1 MKGSKYL
8 IYNYI
13 CVDKYHQ
20 HHHDQNKTDNNKVPN
35 NLIYETSPYLLQ
47 HAYNPVKWYGWSQE
61 ALERSKQEDKPIFLS
76 VGYSSCHWCHVMAH
90 ESFEDSDIAKIMND
104 NYINIKVD
112 REERP
117 DIDDIYQR
125 ACQMYTGTGGWPLS
139 AFLTPDQKPFYIGTY
154 FPKESRHGLPG
165 FGTILLRLADGYKN
179 RRNEVISSS
188 QEFVT
193 ALKNSSTDIT
203 SDNDSKLENT
213 ILNEAAVTL
222 MQLADNMHGGFGSA
236 PKFPNASN
244 LLFLLRAY
252 DYSRISQY
260 RDFVHFTTDK
270 MDSGGIHDHVG
281 GGFAR
286 YSTDQNWLVPH
297 FEKMLYDNAL
307 LSVLYSEI
315 YAITLNRNFL
325 KVLQKILRYVQREM
339 MSEDGA
345 FYSSQDADS
354 EGEEGKYYVWSYK
367 ELKEILRPEV
377 FEIFTDR
384 FGVTQGGNFEG
395 KNILHKYTSI
405 HRLSERYSKPQEWID
420 ETIESSLEDLYQ
432 IRLKRVK
439 PGTDKKILTSWNGLM
454 ISGFVSGY
462 KVTGNSS
469 YLESAQKAVN
479 FIENNLRYSGNRLN
493 RVFNKVPKISGYLDD
508 YAFYVE
514 ALINLFSVDSKSYYL
529 KRAIEYTNS
538 MIDHFWDSDTNDFFF
553 TPDDNEKLIVRTKN
567 HYDLA
572 IPSGNSVA
580 VSNLIKLYYYT
591 QNQDFL
597 AKADHMIQT
606 MSKAAVGNPFG
617 FGQLLSAIYLRLKTP
632 IEISIIKHGEF
643 SELGNHINGKFL
655 PNAITAI
662 VNQSELS
669 ELEKYPY
676 FKNKSI
682 YDSKNNSNDNEN
694 DNNKDNEIKNNNK
707 EFAFVCKDFTC
718 SLPISTIDELEKNI
732 S

>member
-1 MKGSKYL
+1 MVSSILNSIKKGSKYH
-8 IYNYI
+8 IRGYGFVGNI
-13 CVDKYHQ
+13 Q
-20 HHHDQNKTDNNKVPN
+20 NSQNKPN
-35 NLIYETSPYLLQ
+35 NLINETSPYLLQ
-47 HAYNPVKWYGWSQE
+47 HAYNPVEWYSWNEE
-61 ALERSKQEDKPIFLS
+61 ALERSKNEDKPIFLS

-90 ESFEDSDIAKIMND
+90 ESFEDNDIAKIMNEH
-104 NYINIKVD
+104 YINIKVD

-139 AFLTPDQKPFYIGTY
+139 AFLTPDQRPFYIGTY

-179 RRNEVISSS
+179 RRDEVDSSS

-193 ALKNSSTDIT
+193 ALRESSTDIVT
-203 SDNDSKLENT
+203 DAETKLENT
-213 ILNEAAVTL
+213 TINEAAVTL
-222 MQLADNMHGGFGSA
+222 LQLADNLYGGFGSA

-252 DYSRISQY
+252 DYSGITKY
-260 RDFVHFTTDK
+260 RDFVNFTADK

-286 YSTDQNWLVPH
+286 YSTDQKWLVPH

-307 LSVLYSEI
+307 LSMLYSELFS
-315 YAITLNRNFL
+315 ITSIPNYSN
-325 KVLQKILRYVQREM
+325 VLEKILRYVQREM
-339 MSEDGA
+339 TSNDGA

-354 EGEEGKYYVWSYK
+354 EGEEGKYYLWSYK
-367 ELKEILRPEV
+367 ELKGVLNHEV

-395 KNILHKYTSI
+395 RNILNKYTSI
-405 HRLSERYSKPQEWID
+405 KRLAERYSKNQEWIS
-420 ETIESSLEDLYQ
+420 EKLESSLEELYE
-432 IRLKRVK
+432 IRLKRIK
-439 PGTDKKILTSWNGLM
+439 PGTDRKVLTSWNGLM

-462 KVTGNSS
+462 KVTGNSR
-469 YLESAQKAVN
+469 YLESAQNAVS
-479 FIENNLRYSGNRLN
+479 FIENNLRNSGSRLN
-493 RVFNKVPKISGYLDD
+493 RVFNKVSKISGYLDD
-508 YAFYVE
+508 YAFYVD

-529 KRAIEYTNS
+529 ERAIEYTDS
-538 MIDHFWDSDTNDFFF
+538 MITHFWDPKSNDFYF

-580 VSNLIKLYYYT
+580 ASNLIKLYYYT
-591 QNQDFL
+591 QNEDL
-597 AKADHMIQT
+597 LTKADQLIHRMVKPAI
-606 MSKAAVGNPFG
+606 GNPFG
-617 FGQLLSAIYLRLKTP
+617 FGQLLSAVYLRMKTP
-632 IEISIIKHGEF
+632 LEISIIKYGEK
-643 SELGNHINGKFL
+643 SELGNHLNKKFL

-662 VNQSELS
+662 VNKAELS
-669 ELEKYPY
+669 ELDKYSY
-676 FKNKSI
+676 FKNKS
-682 YDSKNNSNDNEN
+682 KNNSTKND
-694 DNNKDNEIKNNNK
+694 NK

-718 SLPISTIDELEKNI
+718 SLPLSTTEELDRNI
-732 S
+732 SKEKVV

>member
-1 MKGSKYL
+1 MG
-8 IYNYI
+8 NT
-13 CVDKYHQ
+13 
-20 HHHDQNKTDNNKVPN
+20 QNGGNKPN
-35 NLIYETSPYLLQ
+35 SLVNETSPYLLQ
-47 HAYNPVKWYGWSQE
+47 HAYNPVEWYSWNDE
-61 ALERSKQEDKPIFLS
+61 ALERSKNEDKPIFLS

-90 ESFEDSDIAKIMND
+90 ESFEDNDIAKIMND

-139 AFLTPDQKPFYIGTY
+139 AFLTPDQRPFYIGTY

-179 RRNEVISSS
+179 RRNEVDSSS

-193 ALKNSSTDIT
+193 ALRESSTDIVT
-203 SDNDSKLENT
+203 DAETKLENT
-213 ILNEAAVTL
+213 TINEAAVTL
-222 MQLADNMHGGFGSA
+222 LQLADNLYGGFGSA

-252 DYSRISQY
+252 DYSGITKY
-260 RDFVHFTTDK
+260 RDFVNFTADK

-286 YSTDQNWLVPH
+286 YSTDQRWLVPH

-307 LSVLYSEI
+307 LSMLYSELFS
-315 YAITLNRNFL
+315 ITSIPNYSN
-325 KVLQKILRYVQREM
+325 VLEKILRYVQREM
-339 MSEDGA
+339 TSNDGA

-354 EGEEGKYYVWSYK
+354 EGEEGKYYLWSYK
-367 ELKEILRPEV
+367 ELKKILDQDV

-395 KNILHKYTSI
+395 RNILNKYTSTK
-405 HRLSERYSKPQEWID
+405 RLAERYSKNQEWIS
-420 ETIESSLEDLYQ
+420 EKIESSLEQLYEL
-432 IRLKRVK
+432 RLKRIK

-469 YLESAQKAVN
+469 YLESAQNAVR
-479 FIENNLRYSGNRLN
+479 FIENNLRNSGSRLN
-493 RVFNKVPKISGYLDD
+493 RVFNKVSKISGYLDD
-508 YAFYVE
+508 YAFYVDS
-514 ALINLFSVDSKSYYL
+514 LINLFSVDSKSYYL
-529 KRAIEYTNS
+529 ERAIDYTDS
-538 MIDHFWDSDTNDFFF
+538 MITHFWDPKSNDFYF

-580 VSNLIKLYYYT
+580 TSNLIKLYYYT
-591 QNQDFL
+591 QNEDFL
-597 AKADHMIQT
+597 TKADQLIQRT
-606 MSKAAVGNPFG
+606 IKPAIGNPFG
-617 FGQLLSAIYLRLKTP
+617 FGQLLSAVYLRMKTP
-632 IEISIIKHGEF
+632 LEISIIKYGEK
-643 SELGNHINGKFL
+643 SELGNHLNKKFL

-662 VNQSELS
+662 VNKDELS
-669 ELEKYPY
+669 GLDKYSF

-682 YDSKNNSNDNEN
+682 NNNTKNEN
-694 DNNKDNEIKNNNK
+694 KEI
-707 EFAFVCKDFTC
+707 AFVCKDFTC
-718 SLPISTIDELEKNI
+718 SLPLSTTEELDRNI
-732 S
+732 SKEKVV

>member
-1 MKGSKYL
+1 MDDNQNPGLKKPNRL
-8 IYNYI
+8 IN
-13 CVDKYHQ
+13 
-20 HHHDQNKTDNNKVPN
+20 
-35 NLIYETSPYLLQ
+35 ETSPYLLQ
-47 HAYNPVKWYGWSQE
+47 HAYNPVDWYGWNQE
-61 ALERSKQEDKPIFLS
+61 ALERSKKEDKPIFLS
-76 VGYSSCHWCHVMAH
+76 IGYSSCHWCHVMAH
-90 ESFEDSDIAKIMND
+90 ESFEDNDIAKIMNE

-154 FPKESRHGLPG
+154 FPNESRHGLPE
-165 FGTILLRLADGYKN
+165 FGTILLRLSDGYKN

-193 ALKNSSTDIT
+193 ALENSSTDIV

-213 ILNEAAVTL
+213 IINEAAVTL
-222 MQLADNMHGGFGSA
+222 LQLADNMYGGFGSA

-252 DYSRISQY
+252 DYSGITKY
-260 RDFVHFTTDK
+260 RDFVHFTADK

-286 YSTDQNWLVPH
+286 YSTDQRWLIPH

-307 LSVLYSEI
+307 LSLLYSEI
-315 YAITLNRNFL
+315 YSITLNRNYL
-325 KVLQKILRYVQREM
+325 NVLQKILRFVQREM
-339 MSEDGA
+339 MSHEGA

-367 ELKEILRPEV
+367 ELKEILSPEI
-377 FEIFTDR
+377 FEIFADR

-405 HRLSERYSKPQEWID
+405 PRLSERYSKAQEWI
-420 ETIESSLEDLYQ
+420 EEKIESSLDELYQ
-432 IRLKRVK
+432 IRLKRIK

-454 ISGFVSGY
+454 ISGFISGY

-469 YLESAQKAVN
+469 YLESAQKAVS
-479 FIENNLRYSGNRLN
+479 FIENNLSKNGNRLD
-493 RVFNKVPKISGYLDD
+493 RVFNNVSKISGYLDD
-508 YAFYVE
+508 YAFYTE

-529 KRAIEYTNS
+529 QRAIDYTTS
-538 MIDHFWDSDTNDFFF
+538 MIDHFWDNETNDFFF

-591 QNQDFL
+591 QNQEFL
-597 AKADHMIQT
+597 SKADHMIQR
-606 MSKAAVGNPFG
+606 MSKPAAGNPFG
-617 FGQLLSAIYLRLKTP
+617 FGQLLSAIYLRVKTP
-632 IEISIIKHGEF
+632 IEISVIKQDGHSG
-643 SELGNHINGKFL
+643 LGNHINRRFL

-662 VNQSELS
+662 VNQSALS

-676 FKNKSI
+676 FKGKLS
-682 YDSKNNSNDNEN
+682 D
-694 DNNKDNEIKNNNK
+694 KNNNSSK

-718 SLPISTIDELEKNI
+718 SLPITTIKELEKNI

>member
-8 IYNYI
+8 IYNNI
-13 CVDKYHQ
+13 SVDKYHL
-20 HHHDQNKTDNNKVPN
+20 DQNKTDNKIPNK
-35 NLIYETSPYLLQ
+35 LINETSPYLLQ
-47 HAYNPVKWYGWSQE
+47 HAYNPVEWYGWNQE
-61 ALERSKQEDKPIFLS
+61 ALERSKKEDKPIFLS
-76 VGYSSCHWCHVMAH
+76 IGYSSCHWCHVMAH
-90 ESFEDSDIAKIMND
+90 ESFEDNDIAKIMNE
-104 NYINIKVD
+104 NFINIKVD

-139 AFLTPDQKPFYIGTY
+139 AFLTPDQRPFYIGTF

-165 FGTILLRLADGYKN
+165 FGAILTRLADGYNN
-179 RRNEVISSS
+179 RRSEVISSS

-193 ALKNSSTDIT
+193 ALRESSTDIV
-203 SDNDSKLENT
+203 SDSESGLEKT
-213 ILNEAAVTL
+213 ILNEAAVIL
-222 MQLADNMHGGFGSA
+222 LQLADNLYGGFGSA

-252 DYSRISQY
+252 DYSGITKY
-260 RDFVHFTTDK
+260 RDFVLFTADK

-286 YSTDQNWLVPH
+286 YSTDQRWLVPH

-315 YAITLNRNFL
+315 YALTSNSNYLN
-325 KVLQKILRYVQREM
+325 VLQKILRYIQREM
-339 MSEDGA
+339 TSNEGG

-354 EGEEGKYYVWSYK
+354 EGEEGKYYLWSYK
-367 ELKEILRPEV
+367 ELEKIIDSEI
-377 FEIFTDR
+377 FEIFAAR

-395 KNILHKYTSI
+395 KNILNKYTSI
-405 HRLSERYSKPQEWID
+405 ERLSERNSKTQDWIAQK
-420 ETIESSLEDLYQ
+420 IEESLEKIYQ
-432 IRLKRVK
+432 IRLKRIK
-439 PGTDKKILTSWNGLM
+439 PGTDTKILTSWNGLM

-462 KVTGNSS
+462 KVTGNAS
-469 YLESAQKAVN
+469 YLESAQKAVR
-479 FIENNLRYSGNRLN
+479 FIEDNLSSGNRLN
-493 RVFNKVPKISGYLDD
+493 RVFNKVSKISGYLDD

-514 ALINLFSVDSKSYYL
+514 GLINLFSVDSKPYYIE
-529 KRAIEYTNS
+529 RAIDYTNS
-538 MIDHFWDSDTNDFFF
+538 MIEHFWDNQTNDFYF

-580 VSNLIKLYYYT
+580 TSNLIKLYYYT
-591 QNQDFL
+591 QNEDFL
-597 AKADHMIQT
+597 AKADKMIRRL
-606 MSKAAVGNPFG
+606 SRPASGNPFG
-617 FGQLLSAIYLRLKTP
+617 FGQLLSAIYLRVKTP
-632 IEISIIKHGEF
+632 MEISIIKQSGY
-643 SELGNHINGKFL
+643 SELGNYLNRKFL

-662 VNQSELS
+662 VNESDLS
-669 ELEKYPY
+669 GLEKYPY
-676 FKNKSI
+676 FKNKST
-682 YDSKNNSNDNEN
+682 KNTE
-694 DNNKDNEIKNNNK
+694 K

-718 SLPISTIDELEKNI
+718 SLPINTINELEKNI

>member
-1 MKGSKYL
+1 MDDNQNPGLKKPNRL
-8 IYNYI
+8 IN
-13 CVDKYHQ
+13 
-20 HHHDQNKTDNNKVPN
+20 
-35 NLIYETSPYLLQ
+35 ETSPYLLQ
-47 HAYNPVKWYGWSQE
+47 HAYNPVEWYGWNQE
-61 ALERSKQEDKPIFLS
+61 ALERSKKEDKPIFLS
-76 VGYSSCHWCHVMAH
+76 IGYSSCHWCHVMAH
-90 ESFEDSDIAKIMND
+90 ESFEDNDIAKIMNE

-125 ACQMYTGTGGWPLS
+125 ACQVYTGTGGWPLS

-154 FPKESRHGLPG
+154 FPSESRHGLPG
-165 FGTILLRLADGYKN
+165 FGTILSRLSDGYKN

-193 ALKNSSTDIT
+193 ALENSSTDIV

-213 ILNEAAVTL
+213 IINEAAVTL
-222 MQLADNMHGGFGSA
+222 LQLADNMYGGFGSA

-252 DYSRISQY
+252 DYSGITKY
-260 RDFVHFTTDK
+260 RDFVHFTADK

-286 YSTDQNWLVPH
+286 YSTDQRWLVPH

-307 LSVLYSEI
+307 LSLLYSEI
-315 YAITLNRNFL
+315 YSITLNRNYL
-325 KVLQKILRYVQREM
+325 NVLQKILRFVQREM
-339 MSEDGA
+339 MSHEGA

-367 ELKEILRPEV
+367 ELKEILSPEI
-377 FEIFTDR
+377 FEIFADR
-384 FGVTQGGNFEG
+384 FGVTQGGNFDG

-405 HRLSERYSKPQEWID
+405 PRLSERYSKTQEWI
-420 ETIESSLEDLYQ
+420 EEKTESSLEELYQ
-432 IRLKRVK
+432 IRLERIK

-469 YLESAQKAVN
+469 YLEIAQKAVG
-479 FIENNLRYSGNRLN
+479 FIENNLSKNGNRLD
-493 RVFNKVPKISGYLDD
+493 RVFNNVSKISGYLDD
-508 YAFYVE
+508 YAFYTE

-529 KRAIEYTNS
+529 QRAIDYTTS
-538 MIDHFWDSDTNDFFF
+538 MIDHFWDNETNDFFF

-597 AKADHMIQT
+597 SKADHMIQR
-606 MSKAAVGNPFG
+606 MSKPAAGNPFG
-617 FGQLLSAIYLRLKTP
+617 FGQLLSAMYLRIKTP
-632 IEISIIKHGEF
+632 IEVSVIKQDGN
-643 SELGNHINGKFL
+643 SELGNHINRRFL

-662 VNQSELS
+662 VNQSALS

-676 FKNKSI
+676 FKGKLS
-682 YDSKNNSNDNEN
+682 D
-694 DNNKDNEIKNNNK
+694 KNNNSSK

-718 SLPISTIDELEKNI
+718 SLPITTIKELEKNI

>member
-1 MKGSKYL
+1 MDDNQNPGLKKPNRL
-8 IYNYI
+8 IN
-13 CVDKYHQ
+13 
-20 HHHDQNKTDNNKVPN
+20 
-35 NLIYETSPYLLQ
+35 ETSPYLLQ
-47 HAYNPVKWYGWSQE
+47 HAYNPVDWYGWNQE
-61 ALERSKQEDKPIFLS
+61 ALERSKKEDKPIFLS
-76 VGYSSCHWCHVMAH
+76 IGYSSCHWCHVMAH
-90 ESFEDSDIAKIMND
+90 ESFEDNDIAKIMNE

-154 FPKESRHGLPG
+154 FPTESRHGLPE
-165 FGTILLRLADGYKN
+165 FGTILLRLSDGYKN

-193 ALKNSSTDIT
+193 ALENSSTDIV

-213 ILNEAAVTL
+213 IINEAAVTL
-222 MQLADNMHGGFGSA
+222 LQLADNMYGGFGSA

-244 LLFLLRAY
+244 LIFLLRAY
-252 DYSRISQY
+252 DYSGITKY
-260 RDFVHFTTDK
+260 RDFVHFTADK

-286 YSTDQNWLVPH
+286 YSTDQRWLVPH

-307 LSVLYSEI
+307 LSLLYSEI
-315 YAITLNRNFL
+315 YSITLNRNYL
-325 KVLQKILRYVQREM
+325 NVLQKILRFVQREM
-339 MSEDGA
+339 MSHEGA

-367 ELKEILRPEV
+367 ELKEILSPEI
-377 FEIFTDR
+377 FEIFADR

-405 HRLSERYSKPQEWID
+405 PRLSERYSKAQEWI
-420 ETIESSLEDLYQ
+420 EEKIESSLDELYQ
-432 IRLKRVK
+432 IRLKRIK

-454 ISGFVSGY
+454 ISGFISGY

-469 YLESAQKAVN
+469 YLESAQKTVS
-479 FIENNLRYSGNRLN
+479 FIENNLSKNGNRLD
-493 RVFNKVPKISGYLDD
+493 RVFNNVSKISGYLDD
-508 YAFYVE
+508 YAFYTE

-529 KRAIEYTNS
+529 QRAIDYTTS
-538 MIDHFWDSDTNDFFF
+538 MIDHFWDNETNDFFF

-591 QNQDFL
+591 QNQEFL
-597 AKADHMIQT
+597 SKADHMIQR
-606 MSKAAVGNPFG
+606 MSKPAAGNPFG
-617 FGQLLSAIYLRLKTP
+617 FGQLLSAIYLRVKTP
-632 IEISIIKHGEF
+632 IEISVIKQDGHSG
-643 SELGNHINGKFL
+643 LGNHINRRFL

-662 VNQSELS
+662 VNQSALS

-676 FKNKSI
+676 FKGKLS
-682 YDSKNNSNDNEN
+682 D
-694 DNNKDNEIKNNNK
+694 KNNNSSSK

-718 SLPISTIDELEKNI
+718 SLPITTIKELEKNI

>member
-1 MKGSKYL
+1 MDDNRDPGSRKPNLL
-8 IYNYI
+8 IN
-13 CVDKYHQ
+13 
-20 HHHDQNKTDNNKVPN
+20 
-35 NLIYETSPYLLQ
+35 ETSPYLLQ
-47 HAYNPVKWYGWSQE
+47 HAYNPVDWHGWNQE
-61 ALERSKQEDKPIFLS
+61 ALEKSKKENKPIFLS
-76 VGYSSCHWCHVMAH
+76 IGYSSCHWCHVMAH
-90 ESFEDSDIAKIMND
+90 ESFEDNDIAKIMNE

-139 AFLTPDQKPFYIGTY
+139 AFLTPYQKPFYIGTY
-154 FPKESRHGLPG
+154 FPSESRHGLPG
-165 FGTILLRLADGYKN
+165 FGTLLLRLSDEYKN

-193 ALKNSSTDIT
+193 ALENDSTDIV

-222 MQLADNMHGGFGSA
+222 LQLADNMYGGFGNA

-252 DYSRISQY
+252 DYSGITKY
-260 RDFVHFTTDK
+260 REFVNFTADK
-270 MDSGGIHDHVG
+270 MDAGGIHDHVG

-286 YSTDQNWLVPH
+286 YSTDQRWLVPH

-307 LSVLYSEI
+307 LAILYSEL
-315 YAITLNRNFL
+315 YSITLNGNYL
-325 KVLQKILRYVQREM
+325 NILQKILKFIQREM
-339 MSEDGA
+339 TYEGA

-367 ELKEILRPEV
+367 ELKETLSPEI
-377 FEIFTDR
+377 FEIFADR

-405 HRLSERYSKPQEWID
+405 QRLSERYSKPAEWI
-420 ETIESSLEDLYQ
+420 EQKIESSLEHLYQ
-432 IRLKRVK
+432 IRIKRIK

-454 ISGFVSGY
+454 ISGFISGY
-462 KVTGNSS
+462 KATGNSS
-469 YLESAQKAVN
+469 YLDNAHKAVN
-479 FIENNLRYSGNRLN
+479 FIEANLSKNGNRLD
-493 RVFNKVPKISGYLDD
+493 RVFNGVSKISGYLDD
-508 YAFYVE
+508 YAFYTE
-514 ALINLFSVDSKSYYL
+514 ALINLFSVDSKSFYL
-529 KRAIEYTNS
+529 QRAIDYTNS
-538 MIDHFWDSDTNDFFF
+538 MIDHFWDNKTNDFFF
-553 TPDDNEKLIVRTKN
+553 SPDDNEKLIVRTKN

-580 VSNLIKLYYYT
+580 VSNLIKLFYYT

-597 AKADHMIQT
+597 SKADRMIQT
-606 MSKAAVGNPFG
+606 MLKAATGNPFG
-617 FGQLLSAIYLRLKTP
+617 FGQLLSAIYLRVKTP
-632 IEISIIKHGEF
+632 IEISVIKQDEH
-643 SELGNHINGKFL
+643 SELGNHINRKFL

-662 VNQSELS
+662 VYRGALT

-676 FKNKSI
+676 FKGKQS
-682 YDSKNNSNDNEN
+682 DKNNGT
-694 DNNKDNEIKNNNK
+694 NK
-707 EFAFVCKDFTC
+707 EYAYVCKDFAC
-718 SLPISTIDELEKNI
+718 SLPITSTKELEKNI
-732 S
+732 SK

>member
-1 MKGSKYL
+1 MDDNQNPGLKKPNRL
-8 IYNYI
+8 IN
-13 CVDKYHQ
+13 
-20 HHHDQNKTDNNKVPN
+20 
-35 NLIYETSPYLLQ
+35 ETSPYLLQ
-47 HAYNPVKWYGWSQE
+47 HAYNPVDWYGWNQE
-61 ALERSKQEDKPIFLS
+61 ALERSKKEDKPIFLS
-76 VGYSSCHWCHVMAH
+76 IGYSSCHWCHVMAH
-90 ESFEDSDIAKIMND
+90 ESFEDNDIAKIMNE

-154 FPKESRHGLPG
+154 FPNESRHGLPE
-165 FGTILLRLADGYKN
+165 FGTILLRLSDGYKN

-193 ALKNSSTDIT
+193 ALENSSTDIV

-213 ILNEAAVTL
+213 IINEAAVTL
-222 MQLADNMHGGFGSA
+222 LQLADNMYGGFGSA

-252 DYSRISQY
+252 DYSGITKY
-260 RDFVHFTTDK
+260 RDFVHFTADK

-286 YSTDQNWLVPH
+286 YSTDQRWLVPH

-307 LSVLYSEI
+307 LSLLYSEI
-315 YAITLNRNFL
+315 YSITLNRNYL
-325 KVLQKILRYVQREM
+325 NVLQKILRFVQREM
-339 MSEDGA
+339 MSHEGA

-367 ELKEILRPEV
+367 ELKEILSPEI
-377 FEIFTDR
+377 FEIFADR

-405 HRLSERYSKPQEWID
+405 PRLSERYSKAQEWI
-420 ETIESSLEDLYQ
+420 EEKIESSLEELYQ
-432 IRLKRVK
+432 IRLKRIK

-454 ISGFVSGY
+454 ISGFISGY

-469 YLESAQKAVN
+469 YLESAQKAVS
-479 FIENNLRYSGNRLN
+479 FIENNLSKNGNRLD
-493 RVFNKVPKISGYLDD
+493 RVFNNVSKISGYLDD
-508 YAFYVE
+508 YAFYTE

-529 KRAIEYTNS
+529 QRAIDYTTS
-538 MIDHFWDSDTNDFFF
+538 MIDHFWDNETNDFFF

-591 QNQDFL
+591 QNQEFL
-597 AKADHMIQT
+597 SKADHMIQR
-606 MSKAAVGNPFG
+606 MSKPAAGNPFG
-617 FGQLLSAIYLRLKTP
+617 FGQLLSAIYLRVKTP
-632 IEISIIKHGEF
+632 IEISVIKQDGHSG
-643 SELGNHINGKFL
+643 LGNHINRRFL

-662 VNQSELS
+662 VNQSALS

-676 FKNKSI
+676 FKGKLS
-682 YDSKNNSNDNEN
+682 D
-694 DNNKDNEIKNNNK
+694 KNNNSSK

-718 SLPISTIDELEKNI
+718 SLPITTIKELEKNI

>member
-1 MKGSKYL
+1 MDENHSSGLKPNRL
-8 IYNYI
+8 IN
-13 CVDKYHQ
+13 
-20 HHHDQNKTDNNKVPN
+20 
-35 NLIYETSPYLLQ
+35 ETSPYLLQ
-47 HAYNPVKWYGWSQE
+47 HAYNPVDWYGWNQE
-61 ALERSKQEDKPIFLS
+61 ALERSKKENKPIFLS
-76 VGYSSCHWCHVMAH
+76 IGYSSCHWCHVMAH
-90 ESFEDSDIAKIMND
+90 ESFEDNDIAKIMNE
-104 NYINIKVD
+104 NFINIKVD

-125 ACQMYTGTGGWPLS
+125 ACQVYTGTGGWPLS

-154 FPKESRHGLPG
+154 FPSESRHGLPG
-165 FGTILLRLADGYKN
+165 FGTILSRLSDGYKN

-193 ALKNSSTDIT
+193 ALENSSTDIV

-213 ILNEAAVTL
+213 IINEAAVTL
-222 MQLADNMHGGFGSA
+222 LQLADNMYGGFGSA

-252 DYSRISQY
+252 DYSGITKY
-260 RDFVHFTTDK
+260 RDFVHFTADK

-286 YSTDQNWLVPH
+286 YSTDQRWLVPH

-307 LSVLYSEI
+307 LSLLYSEI
-315 YAITLNRNFL
+315 YSITLNRNYL
-325 KVLQKILRYVQREM
+325 NVLQKILRFIQREM
-339 MSEDGA
+339 MSHEGA

-367 ELKEILRPEV
+367 ELKEILSPEI
-377 FEIFTDR
+377 FEIFADR

-405 HRLSERYSKPQEWID
+405 PRLSERYSKAQEWI
-420 ETIESSLEDLYQ
+420 EEKIESSLEELYQ
-432 IRLKRVK
+432 IRLKRIK

-454 ISGFVSGY
+454 ISGFISGY

-469 YLESAQKAVN
+469 YLESAQKAVS
-479 FIENNLRYSGNRLN
+479 FIENNLSKNGNRLD
-493 RVFNKVPKISGYLDD
+493 RVFNNVSKISGYLDD
-508 YAFYVE
+508 YAFYTE

-529 KRAIEYTNS
+529 QRAIDYTTS
-538 MIDHFWDSDTNDFFF
+538 IIDHFWDNETNDFFF

-597 AKADHMIQT
+597 SKADHMIQR
-606 MSKAAVGNPFG
+606 MSKPAAGNPFG
-617 FGQLLSAIYLRLKTP
+617 FGQLLSAIYLRVKTP
-632 IEISIIKHGEF
+632 IEISVIKQDGH
-643 SELGNHINGKFL
+643 SELGNHINRRFL

-662 VNQSELS
+662 VNQSGLP

-676 FKNKSI
+676 FKGKLT
-682 YDSKNNSNDNEN
+682 D
-694 DNNKDNEIKNNNK
+694 KNNNSSK
-707 EFAFVCKDFTC
+707 EFAFVCKNFTC
-718 SLPISTIDELEKNI
+718 SLPITTISELEKNI

>member
-1 MKGSKYL
+1 MVSSILNSIKKGSKYH
-8 IYNYI
+8 IRGYGFVGNI
-13 CVDKYHQ
+13 Q
-20 HHHDQNKTDNNKVPN
+20 NSQNKPN
-35 NLIYETSPYLLQ
+35 NLINETSPYLLQ
-47 HAYNPVKWYGWSQE
+47 HAYNPVEWYSWNEE
-61 ALERSKQEDKPIFLS
+61 ALERSKNEDKPIFLS
-76 VGYSSCHWCHVMAH
+76 IGYSSCHWCHVMAH
-90 ESFEDSDIAKIMND
+90 ESFEDNDIAKIMNE

-139 AFLTPDQKPFYIGTY
+139 AFLTPDQRPFYIGTY

-179 RRNEVISSS
+179 RRDEVDSSS

-193 ALKNSSTDIT
+193 ALRESSTDIVT
-203 SDNDSKLENT
+203 DAETKLENT
-213 ILNEAAVTL
+213 TINEAAVTL
-222 MQLADNMHGGFGSA
+222 LQLADNLYGGFGSA

-252 DYSRISQY
+252 DYSGITKY
-260 RDFVHFTTDK
+260 RDFVNFTADK

-286 YSTDQNWLVPH
+286 YSTDQKWLVPH

-307 LSVLYSEI
+307 LSMLYSELFS
-315 YAITLNRNFL
+315 ITSIPNYSN
-325 KVLQKILRYVQREM
+325 VLEKILRYVQREM
-339 MSEDGA
+339 TSNDGA

-354 EGEEGKYYVWSYK
+354 EGEEGKYYLWSYK
-367 ELKEILRPEV
+367 ELKGILNHEV

-395 KNILHKYTSI
+395 RNILNKYTSI
-405 HRLSERYSKPQEWID
+405 KRLAERYSKNQEWIS
-420 ETIESSLEDLYQ
+420 EKLESSLEELYE
-432 IRLKRVK
+432 IRLKRIK
-439 PGTDKKILTSWNGLM
+439 PGTDRKVLTSWNGLM

-462 KVTGNSS
+462 KVTGNSR
-469 YLESAQKAVN
+469 YLESAQNAVS
-479 FIENNLRYSGNRLN
+479 FIENNLRNSGSRLN
-493 RVFNKVPKISGYLDD
+493 RVFNKVSKISGYLDD
-508 YAFYVE
+508 YAFYVD

-529 KRAIEYTNS
+529 ERAIEYTDS
-538 MIDHFWDSDTNDFFF
+538 MITHFWDPKSNDFYF

-580 VSNLIKLYYYT
+580 ASNLIKLYYYT
-591 QNQDFL
+591 QNEDL
-597 AKADHMIQT
+597 LTKADQLIQR
-606 MSKAAVGNPFG
+606 MVKPAIGNPFG
-617 FGQLLSAIYLRLKTP
+617 FGQLLSAVYLRMKTP
-632 IEISIIKHGEF
+632 LEISIIKYGEK
-643 SELGNHINGKFL
+643 SELGNHLNKKFL

-662 VNQSELS
+662 VNKAELS
-669 ELEKYPY
+669 ELDKYSY
-676 FKNKSI
+676 FKNKS
-682 YDSKNNSNDNEN
+682 KNNSTKND
-694 DNNKDNEIKNNNK
+694 NK

-718 SLPISTIDELEKNI
+718 SLPLSTTEELDRNI
-732 S
+732 SKEKVV